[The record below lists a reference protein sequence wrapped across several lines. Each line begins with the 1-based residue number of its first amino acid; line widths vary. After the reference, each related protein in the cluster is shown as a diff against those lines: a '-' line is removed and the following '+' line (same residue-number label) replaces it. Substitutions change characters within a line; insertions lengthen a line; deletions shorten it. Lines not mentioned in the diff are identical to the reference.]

1 MSRQPPTSST
11 ARSRTGASAKSA
23 RRPGAGAWVPP
34 VQDLADLTAAARAC
48 QGCELFAEA
57 TQTVFGSGPS
67 PARLML
73 VGEQPGDREDRAGI
87 PFVGPAGGVLDRALS
102 AARLD
107 RSQLYLTNA
116 VKHFRHADR
125 GKRRLHRTPSA
136 GQINACRPWLE
147 AELARVRPELVV
159 LLGAT
164 AGRAIYGPEFR
175 IGPVRGVLQP
185 APDRFPTAHVLVT
198 VHPSAVLRAEDTEA
212 AFAGLVADLEVAAK
226 ALG

>member
-1 MSRQPPTSST
+1 VRPAPVS
-11 ARSRTGASAKSA
+11 
-23 RRPGAGAWVPP
+23 RPGAAVWVPADAELP
-34 VQDLADLTAAARAC
+34 ELSRASQDCR
-48 QGCELFAEA
+48 GCELFADA
-57 TQTVFGSGPS
+57 TGTVFGKGPGS
-67 PARLML
+67 ARLML
-73 VGEQPGDREDRAGI
+73 VGEAPGDQEDRAGE
-87 PFVGPAGGVLDRALS
+87 PFVGPAGKLLARAMTEADLDRAQ
-102 AARLD
+102 A
-107 RSQLYLTNA
+107 YVTNA

-125 GKRRLHRTPSA
+125 GKRRLHQTPSA
-136 GQINACRPWLE
+136 GHINACRPWLE

-185 APDRFPTAHVLVT
+185 LPDQFPTAQVLVT

-212 AFAGLVADLEVAAK
+212 AFAGLVADLEVTAK